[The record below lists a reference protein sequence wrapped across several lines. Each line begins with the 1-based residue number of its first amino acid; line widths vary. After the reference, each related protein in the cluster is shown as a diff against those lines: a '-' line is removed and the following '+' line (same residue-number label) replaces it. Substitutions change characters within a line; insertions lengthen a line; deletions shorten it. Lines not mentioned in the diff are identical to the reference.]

1 MRIEDTAMKIM
12 DILKKE
18 FILEELKAKS
28 KREVLVELA
37 AVFARGKTKFDPEAM
52 LHVLLER
59 EKLGSTGIG
68 DGIAIPHGK
77 LAGLEEMA
85 IAFGRS
91 REGVDFEAMD
101 GKPAHLFFLLMA
113 PENSAGQHLKALA
126 KISRM
131 LKDAVFRKYLLAA
144 KTHDDLYQALVE
156 KDDEY

>member
-1 MRIEDTAMKIM
+1 MKITE
-12 DILKKE
+12 ILKKE
-18 FILEELKAKS
+18 FILEELKATS

-37 AVFARGKTKFDPEAM
+37 GAFAKGKLEFDSDAM

-77 LAGLEEMA
+77 LAGLEEMVV
-85 IAFGRS
+85 AFGRS

-113 PENSAGQHLKALA
+113 PENSVGQHLKALA

-131 LKDAVFRKYLLAA
+131 LKDEAFRKKLLAA
-144 KTHDDLYQALVE
+144 KECDELFQAVAE